1 MSSKY
6 TLRTRKSTTAA
17 VNRPCKPLPKVSP
30 RAAQL
35 KASTKTAPQHAPGM
49 TPPRMIARSRSELW
63 GSSDEEKEK
72 ENKPDD
78 RKDTEEDEGPSPP
91 SSPRV
96 VPYPWTRPGRKPLP
110 SWVYDLPEVPLVD
123 CKLRPAIWVDEES
136 DDETEGEE
144 GEAPDATQA

>member
-1 MSSKY
+1 MSGRY
-6 TLRTRKSTTAA
+6 ALRTRKSSTAA

-63 GSSDEEKEK
+63 GSSDEE
-72 ENKPDD
+72 PFS
-78 RKDTEEDEGPSPP
+78 THF
-91 SSPRV
+91 
-96 VPYPWTRPGRKPLP
+96 VPYSLPLSANGQLP
-110 SWVYDLPEVPLVD
+110 SWVYDLPEVPQVN
-123 CKLRPAIWVDEES
+123 CQLRQATWNDFDS

-144 GEAPDATQA
+144 ADAPAANEE

>member
-17 VNRPCKPLPKVSP
+17 ANRPCKPLPKVSP

-63 GSSDEEKEK
+63 GEE
-72 ENKPDD
+72 
-78 RKDTEEDEGPSPP
+78 P
-91 SSPRV
+91 SSTPF
-96 VPYPWTRPGRKPLP
+96 VPYSLPLSADGQLP
-110 SWVYDLPEVPLVD
+110 SWVYDLPEVPFVN
-123 CKLRPAIWVDEES
+123 CKLRQATWVDEES
-136 DDETEGEE
+136 DDEDEIEGEE
-144 GEAPDATQA
+144 ADVPAAIDK